1 MTIDGLGDGQCIKAE
16 PLVSSF
22 YAKLAASRS
31 GADTDEHPSDLTKDY
46 EGDEP
51 LCVATRTAPTE
62 TAAWSACSRRFRLR
76 PIVRADRRCQS

>member
-31 GADTDEHPSDLTKDY
+31 GADTDEHPSDLIKDY

-51 LCVATRTAPTE
+51 LCVGRLNRPADL
-62 TAAWSACSRRFRLR
+62 AAWSACSRRFRLR